1 MLKNKLNIIIIT
13 SFLLK
18 LTFVFFVHEKNLSDE
33 WIILFNNFQEN
44 NSYSYYIFDGK
55 HVPSSYMPP
64 LYFIFLYFNKILSL
78 NLVNFLYLVFLNQ
91 ILLSTMSVYLFYKIC
106 KNFFNDKNSLIGTL
120 IFSLFP
126 LMIYS
131 NGLVSSASLQMFLY
145 LLFFNYYLFFL
156 EGKVDIISI
165 LKLSI
170 ICSLNLILRGEFII
184 IFFFSIFYFILIN
197 KKKTLSGIIVLILS
211 IGLISPYILR
221 NFDNTNKLHIVNSSG
236 YALWKGNNQLANVEG
251 FHNSLNPNTRK
262 SWPDVKEFESL
273 YSELDKIEKNELYEI
288 NRDDVFKKEALKNIS
303 SNKIKYFLLY
313 LKKIFSFY
321 LIDFESSLKNYY
333 NFFHIIP
340 VLIFGILSIPGII
353 IAYKKKG
360 NFKIKYLISMTL
372 ILTCFISIFFILPRY
387 KISIIS
393 FQILFSI
400 FCVEYIKKKNVI

>member
-18 LTFVFFVHEKNLSDE
+18 LAFVFFVHEKNLSDE

-44 NSYSYYIFDGK
+44 NSYSYYIFDGI

-64 LYFIFLYFNKILSL
+64 LYFIFLYLNKILSF

-106 KNFFNDKNSLIGTL
+106 KNFFNDKNSLIGAL

-131 NGLVSSASLQMFLY
+131 NGLVSSASLQIFLY
-145 LLFFNYYLFFL
+145 LLFFNYYLVFL
-156 EGKVDIISI
+156 DGKVDTIGIF
-165 LKLSI
+165 KLSV
-170 ICSLNLILRGEFII
+170 ICALNLILRGEFII

-197 KKKTLSGIIVLILS
+197 KKKALSGITVLILA
-211 IGLISPYILR
+211 IGLISPYIIR

-236 YALWKGNNQLANVEG
+236 YALWKGNNSLANVEG
-251 FHNSLNPNTRK
+251 FHNSLNPETRT
-262 SWPDVKEFESL
+262 SWPDVNEFKTL
-273 YSELDKIEKNELYEI
+273 YNELDKIEKNELYEVK
-288 NRDDVFKKEALKNIS
+288 RDEVFKKEAFKNIS
-303 SNKIKYFLLY
+303 SNKIKYFILY
-313 LKKIFSFY
+313 LKKVFSFY
-321 LIDFESSLKNYY
+321 LIDFNSSVKNYY
-333 NFFHIIP
+333 NSFHIIP
-340 VLIFGILSIPGII
+340 ILIFGILSIPGII
-353 IAYKKKG
+353 IAYKERN
-360 NFKIKYLISMTL
+360 NFKIKYLIWITL

-400 FCVEYIKKKNVI
+400 YCLDYLKKKKM

>member
-44 NSYSYYIFDGK
+44 NSYSYFIFDGK

-91 ILLSTMSVYLFYKIC
+91 ILLSTMSDYLFYKIC

-145 LLFFNYYLFFL
+145 LLFFNYYLLFL

-165 LKLSI
+165 LKLS
-170 ICSLNLILRGEFII
+170 
-184 IFFFSIFYFILIN
+184 
-197 KKKTLSGIIVLILS
+197 
-211 IGLISPYILR
+211 
-221 NFDNTNKLHIVNSSG
+221 
-236 YALWKGNNQLANVEG
+236 
-251 FHNSLNPNTRK
+251 
-262 SWPDVKEFESL
+262 
-273 YSELDKIEKNELYEI
+273 
-288 NRDDVFKKEALKNIS
+288 
-303 SNKIKYFLLY
+303 
-313 LKKIFSFY
+313 
-321 LIDFESSLKNYY
+321 
-333 NFFHIIP
+333 
-340 VLIFGILSIPGII
+340 
-353 IAYKKKG
+353 
-360 NFKIKYLISMTL
+360 
-372 ILTCFISIFFILPRY
+372 
-387 KISIIS
+387 
-393 FQILFSI
+393 
-400 FCVEYIKKKNVI
+400 

>member
-400 FCVEYIKKKNVI
+400 FCMEYIKKKNVT

>member
-18 LTFVFFVHEKNLSDE
+18 LAFVFFVHEKNLSDE

-44 NSYSYYIFDGK
+44 TSYSYYIFDGI

-64 LYFIFLYFNKILSL
+64 LYFIFLYLNKILSF

-106 KNFFNDKNSLIGTL
+106 KNFFNDKNSLIGAL

-131 NGLVSSASLQMFLY
+131 NGLVSSASLQIFLY
-145 LLFFNYYLFFL
+145 LLFFNYYLVFL
-156 EGKVDIISI
+156 EGKVDTIGIF
-165 LKLSI
+165 KLSV
-170 ICSLNLILRGEFII
+170 ICALNLILRGEFII

-197 KKKTLSGIIVLILS
+197 KKKALSGITVLILA
-211 IGLISPYILR
+211 IGLISPYIIR

-236 YALWKGNNQLANVEG
+236 YALWKGNNSLANVEG
-251 FHNSLNPNTRK
+251 FHNSLNPETRT
-262 SWPDVKEFESL
+262 SWPDVNEFKTL
-273 YSELDKIEKNELYEI
+273 YNELDKIEKNELYEVK
-288 NRDDVFKKEALKNIS
+288 RDEVFKKEAFKNIS
-303 SNKIKYFLLY
+303 SNKIKYFILY
-313 LKKIFSFY
+313 LKKVFSFY
-321 LIDFESSLKNYY
+321 LIDFNSSVKNYY
-333 NFFHIIP
+333 NSFHIIP
-340 VLIFGILSIPGII
+340 ILIFGILSIPGII
-353 IAYKKKG
+353 IAYKERN
-360 NFKIKYLISMTL
+360 NFKIKYLIWITL

-400 FCVEYIKKKNVI
+400 YCLDYLKKKKM

>member
-18 LTFVFFVHEKNLSDE
+18 LAFVFFVHEKNLSDE

-44 NSYSYYIFDGK
+44 NSYSYYIFDGI

-64 LYFIFLYFNKILSL
+64 LYFIFLYLNKILSF

-106 KNFFNDKNSLIGTL
+106 KNFFNDKNSLIGAL

-131 NGLVSSASLQMFLY
+131 NGLVSSASLQIFLY
-145 LLFFNYYLFFL
+145 LLFFNYYLVFL
-156 EGKVDIISI
+156 EGKVDTIGIF
-165 LKLSI
+165 KLSV
-170 ICSLNLILRGEFII
+170 ICALNLILRGEFII

-197 KKKTLSGIIVLILS
+197 KKKALSGITVLILA
-211 IGLISPYILR
+211 IGLISPYIIR

-236 YALWKGNNQLANVEG
+236 YALWKGNNSLANVEG
-251 FHNSLNPNTRK
+251 FHNSLNPETRT
-262 SWPDVKEFESL
+262 SWPDVNEFKTL
-273 YSELDKIEKNELYEI
+273 YNELDKIEKNELYEVK
-288 NRDDVFKKEALKNIS
+288 RDEVFKKEAFKNIS
-303 SNKIKYFLLY
+303 SNKIKYFILY
-313 LKKIFSFY
+313 LKKVFSFY
-321 LIDFESSLKNYY
+321 LIDFNSSVKNYY
-333 NFFHIIP
+333 NSFHIIP
-340 VLIFGILSIPGII
+340 ILIFGILSIPGII
-353 IAYKKKG
+353 IAYKERN
-360 NFKIKYLISMTL
+360 NFKIKYLIWITL

-400 FCVEYIKKKNVI
+400 YCLDYLKKKKM